1 MSCYIFFNKFRNE
14 DSLIKYIDENQPL
27 NIIKNECSLFLF
39 ACIKKYQTAA
49 LKMLEKNPS
58 QLNLSLIK
66 DSKTALITACNNGLV
81 NVIVKLLD
89 FDSHDILLNYADEN
103 GDTPIGII
111 CKINNTISVD
121 DKIDLLEKILDIHY
135 TDLDLSLQNKQGNTP
150 LMLMCLNP
158 DLEDIALKT
167 LTDYDLDRLNINA
180 INKNGENAETIAY
193 ENVMYPVYQEI
204 IRLKRRHMPEEYEDE
219 EDNRRLNEQDHYL
232 YDYYSDE
239 DSYDENVNGAI
250 GDMPEIPAFK
260 QQMIDLTKEAYDAI
274 DLKNVIIK
282 DYLNED
288 KDNIVIKVD
297 DKYYLSSRETI
308 ARQQNDAIVFECKEV
323 NIKKPYNIITNL
335 PLYNLKMIGVNVP
348 TEQVGI
354 MPEYIYYYTKN
365 VNGSNENGI
374 QYILNS
380 NDQLFSVI
388 PLYNKLLVS
397 VISSDEYNNIGINVT
412 QSSSLHCQAGQ
423 GGLSGV
429 IVKAYPSSVNTGKTG
444 KTGKTDKTGGKKFN
458 KTKKN
463 LLKKTKKQKSIK
475 KNKTKKQKNQ

>member
-1 MSCYIFFNKFRNE
+1 
-14 DSLIKYIDENQPL
+14 
-27 NIIKNECSLFLF
+27 
-39 ACIKKYQTAA
+39 
-49 LKMLEKNPS
+49 
-58 QLNLSLIK
+58 
-66 DSKTALITACNNGLV
+66 
-81 NVIVKLLD
+81 
-89 FDSHDILLNYADEN
+89 
-103 GDTPIGII
+103 
-111 CKINNTISVD
+111 
-121 DKIDLLEKILDIHY
+121 
-135 TDLDLSLQNKQGNTP
+135 
-150 LMLMCLNP
+150 
-158 DLEDIALKT
+158 
-167 LTDYDLDRLNINA
+167 
-180 INKNGENAETIAY
+180 
-193 ENVMYPVYQEI
+193 
-204 IRLKRRHMPEEYEDE
+204 
-219 EDNRRLNEQDHYL
+219 
-232 YDYYSDE
+232 
-239 DSYDENVNGAI
+239 
-250 GDMPEIPAFK
+250 MPEIPAFK

-397 VISSDEYNNIGINVT
+397 VISADEYNNIGRNVT
-412 QSSSLHCQAGQ
+412 QPSSLHCQSGQ
-423 GGLSGV
+423 GGLSAV
-429 IVKAYPSSVNTGKTG
+429 IVKAYPVSVNTR
-444 KTGKTDKTGGKKFN
+444 KTGKTDKTGGKKIN
-458 KTKKN
+458 KTKKQKSIK
-463 LLKKTKKQKSIK
+463 KKTEKQKSIK
-475 KNKTKKQKNQ
+475 KNKTKKQKISKK